1 MATAEDKLGDL
12 GGKLD
17 ALLKLMEGFNRW
29 RPSIDQAAV
38 DMKHSLEALTARVEA
53 LESKPSSSSPSTSV
67 SSDQGNLHQPTL
79 SHQGNDKGVMTLGQP
94 LVTGESL
101 NSKVMRVEVP
111 HHTGFEDSK
120 SALGFEKEYRLPK
133 VDFPK
138 FDGEHPRVWR
148 EKCEKYFAMFRVPV
162 HLWAPFATIHFYG
175 PAALWLQTYEAQHT
189 VDTWAALC
197 IAVETKFG
205 RDLYNTSMRELLG
218 IRQTQDVQEYHSRFE
233 EAMHKVLVHNKSYD
247 DVFFVN
253 RFLDGLRPEIRAALL
268 LHKPR
273 TVDAALSLAL
283 MQVELLEAQSRRLS
297 NKMARDFSKPGGRP
311 MFMAPPTNGILGPSP
326 EAGKTTLLPE
336 PKLKGDDK
344 LAMLRSQRR
353 AQGLC
358 MKCGEKWNRQHKC
371 PAQVSLHAVEE
382 LWEAL
387 QLDTS
392 PEASNTESS
401 DDEVLCLS
409 QCAAA
414 GVQGKRAM
422 RLQGLIN
429 KQEILILIDSGSSST
444 FINSATAKQLALP
457 VEAVPPLRVRVANGE
472 TLSSTEQVSSLTW
485 WTQNHTFSTSARLL
499 EIPCYDLIL
508 GMDWLETHSPMWI
521 NWHKKQMRFTYKGAR
536 ITLKGLKDCTSQ
548 CLPLKSSK
556 LKGLIKRQGV
566 AQLVHL
572 CSVKD
577 AVTQSQLPDSVQQLL
592 TAHDH
597 LFQQPQSL
605 PPSREFDHQ
614 IPLMAGV
621 KPVNVKPYRYSPT
634 QKDEIERQ
642 VKEMLANGIIRTSS
656 SPFASPVLLVKKKD
670 GSWRFCVDYRHLNTI
685 TVKNK
690 YPLPIVDELL
700 DELHGA
706 AWFTKLD
713 MRSGYHQIRVVPAD
727 EPKTAFK
734 THHGHWEFRVMPFGL
749 TNAPATFQAAMNT
762 IFQPLLRKSVL
773 VFVDDILVYS
783 KTLEEHVQHLQEVF
797 QILSQHQLF
806 LKRSKCSFATQSLE
820 YLGHIISGAGVSTD
834 PSKIEAIANWSVP
847 TDLKQ
852 LRGFLGLSGYYR
864 KFIRHYGIISR
875 PLYDLLKKNTI
886 FQWTPQLQQCFDNLK
901 QALTSAPVLALPD
914 FTQSFTVET
923 DASATGIGAVLLQH
937 GHPIAYLSKALGPKA
952 QALSTYE
959 KECLALLL
967 AISKWK
973 SYLQHKEFTIL
984 TDHKSLVHLTEQR
997 LHEGL
1002 QQKAFLKLLG
1012 LQFKVQ
1018 YKPGMHNQVAD
1029 ALSRKVHGSSDT
1041 VLAIS
1046 GSTPRWLEIIM
1057 EGYQQDP
1064 QTKELLTELSLTGSY
1079 GKGFSLVDGV
1089 IRFKGRIWL
1098 GSHKEAHQAVLLALH
1113 SSGLGG
1119 HSGVTATY
1127 QKIKD
1132 LFAWPNMKNDIKDYI
1147 AACTVCSQAKPEHCK
1162 LPGLLQPLPVPP
1174 QAWHTISM
1182 DFIEGLPKSKNHDTI
1197 LVVVDKLTKYAHFLP
1212 PTHPYTAF
1220 TVAQVFVNHI
1230 YKLHGM
1236 PKIIIST
1243 GIKCSQELFK
1253 LTDTTL
1259 NMSSSY
1265 HPQTDGQTERLN
1277 QCLETYLRCMVQACP
1292 SKWLSW
1298 LPLAEFWY
1306 NTTYHSALGYSPFEV
1321 LYGHPPSHFGITV
1334 QDTCSVTDLQ
1344 QWLKERNQM
1353 LSLIQQHLLRAQ
1365 QRMQHQ
1371 ADKHRSK
1378 GSFRLRRANHKLSY
1392 KYFGPYLVLRR
1403 IGKVA
1408 YKLRLPDSS
1417 HIHPVVHV
1425 SLLKKALPPQTRVTS
1440 MNSFI
1445 V

>member
-1 MATAEDKLGDL
+1 MERHYLVPSRYPLSL
-12 GGKLD
+12 GGL
-17 ALLKLMEGFNRW
+17 
-29 RPSIDQAAV
+29 
-38 DMKHSLEALTARVEA
+38 
-53 LESKPSSSSPSTSV
+53 
-67 SSDQGNLHQPTL
+67 
-79 SHQGNDKGVMTLGQP
+79 
-94 LVTGESL
+94 
-101 NSKVMRVEVP
+101 
-111 HHTGFEDSK
+111 
-120 SALGFEKEYRLPK
+120 
-133 VDFPK
+133 
-138 FDGEHPRVWR
+138 
-148 EKCEKYFAMFRVPV
+148 
-162 HLWAPFATIHFYG
+162 
-175 PAALWLQTYEAQHT
+175 
-189 VDTWAALC
+189 
-197 IAVETKFG
+197 
-205 RDLYNTSMRELLG
+205 
-218 IRQTQDVQEYHSRFE
+218 
-233 EAMHKVLVHNKSYD
+233 
-247 DVFFVN
+247 
-253 RFLDGLRPEIRAALL
+253 
-268 LHKPR
+268 
-273 TVDAALSLAL
+273 
-283 MQVELLEAQSRRLS
+283 
-297 NKMARDFSKPGGRP
+297 
-311 MFMAPPTNGILGPSP
+311 
-326 EAGKTTLLPE
+326 KTTHSPLLP
-336 PKLKGDDK
+336 
-344 LAMLRSQRR
+344 
-353 AQGLC
+353 
-358 MKCGEKWNRQHKC
+358 
-371 PAQVSLHAVEE
+371 
-382 LWEAL
+382 
-387 QLDTS
+387 
-392 PEASNTESS
+392 
-401 DDEVLCLS
+401 
-409 QCAAA
+409 
-414 GVQGKRAM
+414 
-422 RLQGLIN
+422 
-429 KQEILILIDSGSSST
+429 
-444 FINSATAKQLALP
+444 
-457 VEAVPPLRVRVANGE
+457 
-472 TLSSTEQVSSLTW
+472 
-485 WTQNHTFSTSARLL
+485 

-548 CLPLKSSK
+548 CLPLKSGK

-566 AQLVHL
+566 ARLVHL

-577 AVTQSQLPDSVQQLL
+577 ALN
-592 TAHDH
+592 
-597 LFQQPQSL
+597 
-605 PPSREFDHQ
+605 R
-614 IPLMAGV
+614 
-621 KPVNVKPYRYSPT
+621 VNVKPYGYSPT

-886 FQWTPQLQQCFDNLK
+886 FQWTPQLQQSSPYIC
-901 QALTSAPVLALPD
+901 SESPALPD

-937 GHPIAYLSKALGPKA
+937 GHPIAYLGKALGPKA

-1002 QQKAFLKLLG
+1002 QQKAFLKFL
-1012 LQFKVQ
+1012 KYK
-1018 YKPGMHNQVAD
+1018 YKPGMHNRVAD

-1064 QTKELLTELSLTGSY
+1064 QTKELLTELSLTGSN

-1212 PTHPYTAF
+1212 LTHPYTAF

-1236 PKIIIST
+1236 PKIIISDRDKVFT
-1243 GIKCSQELFK
+1243 SNLWQELFK

-1298 LPLAEFWY
+1298 LSLAEFWY

-1371 ADKHRSK
+1371 ADKHRSEREFQVGDWVYLK
-1378 GSFRLRRANHKLSY
+1378 LQPYVQQSVQRRANHKLSY
-1392 KYFGPYLVLRR
+1392 KYFGPYLVLQR

-1408 YKLRLPDSS
+1408 YKLQLPDSS

-1425 SLLKKALPPQTRVTS
+1425 SLLKKALPPQTQLEDALSLKGEGMSRPLP
-1440 MNSFI
+1440 I
-1445 V
+1445 I